1 MKACKIIIGKT
12 LLSCLKKE
20 KDGYSKSELV
30 LIGLLLLFRVGTGL
44 LSDVAQNVWRE
55 TLANRCARHLV
66 YKFGTV
72 VTGSY

>member
-44 LSDVAQNVWRE
+44 LSGHESSDVAQNVWRE
-55 TLANRCARHLV
+55 KR
-66 YKFGTV
+66 
-72 VTGSY
+72 